1 MADALPVVRD
11 GYQGYPM
18 ALVLI
23 GANLKTGAR
32 EAKWKQITE
41 KLEQSH
47 GAVNIKL
54 LQLE

>member
-18 ALVLI
+18 ALALI

-47 GAVNIKL
+47 GAVNFKL

>member
-1 MADALPVVRD
+1 MADALSVVWD

-18 ALVLI
+18 ALALI
-23 GANLKTGAR
+23 EANLKTGAKK
-32 EAKWKQITE
+32 AKWKQIAE